1 MTDSTNPH
9 DAAGPSATPH
19 PEQTAAADQANDAA
33 GTPDPIAAAQA
44 LAERLAAAEAEI
56 AELKDR
62 ALRAAAEVENTRRRL
77 ERDKEEAVKNAAG
90 RFARDILPVADNL
103 SRALTSVPADAELPE
118 PVKNLLAGVEMTE
131 RELLNVFERH
141 GIKRIDPRG
150 ARFDPNL
157 HNAMF
162 EVEDPTQPAGT
173 VVHMVSFG
181 YTIAGRLLRAAEVGV
196 SKGGPRAEAA
206 GIDTQ
211 A

>member
-1 MTDSTNPH
+1 MTDINAH
-9 DAAGPSATPH
+9 DAAAPH
-19 PEQTAAADQANDAA
+19 PEQAAAAEPPANDTT

-44 LAERLAAAEAEI
+44 LAERLAAAEVEI

-90 RFARDILPVADNL
+90 RFARDIIPVADNL
-103 SRALTSVPADAELPE
+103 SRALASVPADAELPE
-118 PVKNLLAGVEMTE
+118 PVKNLLTGIEMTE

-162 EVEDPTQPAGT
+162 EVEDPSQPAGT

-181 YTIAGRLLRAAEVGV
+181 YTIAGRLLKAAEVGV
-196 SKGGPRAEAA
+196 SKGGPRPDTA

>member
-1 MTDSTNPH
+1 MTDTSNAH
-9 DAAGPSATPH
+9 DAAAPH
-19 PEQTAAADQANDAA
+19 SEQAAAADQPANDTA

-44 LAERLAAAEAEI
+44 LAERLAAAEVEI

-77 ERDKEEAVKNAAG
+77 ERDKDEAVKNAAG

-118 PVKNLLAGVEMTE
+118 PVKNLLTGVEMTE

-141 GIKRIDPRG
+141 GIKRIDPLG
-150 ARFDPNL
+150 SRFDPNL

-162 EVEDPTQPAGT
+162 EVEDPSKPAGT
-173 VVHMVSFG
+173 VVHMVSYG

-206 GIDTQ
+206 GVDTQ

>member
-1 MTDSTNPH
+1 MTDSTNAP
-9 DAAGPSATPH
+9 DAAAPQ
-19 PEQTAAADQANDAA
+19 PEQNAAAGQPADAAA

-56 AELKDR
+56 VELKDR

-77 ERDKEEAVKNAAG
+77 ERDKDEAVKNAAG

-103 SRALTSVPADAELPE
+103 SRALASMPADAELSE
-118 PVKNLLAGVEMTE
+118 PVKNVLTGVEMTE

-162 EVEDPTQPAGT
+162 EVDDPSHPAGT

-181 YTIAGRLLRAAEVGV
+181 YTIGGRLLRAAEVGV
-196 SKGGPRAEAA
+196 SKGGPKAEAA

>member
-1 MTDSTNPH
+1 MTDSTNAH
-9 DAAGPSATPH
+9 DAAAPQ
-19 PEQTAAADQANDAA
+19 PEQNPASAAPANDAA

-90 RFARDILPVADNL
+90 RFARDIIPVAENL
-103 SRALTSVPADAELPE
+103 TRALSSVPAGAELPE
-118 PVKNLLAGVEMTE
+118 PVKNLLTGVEMTE

-141 GIKRIDPRG
+141 GIWRIDPRG

-157 HNAMF
+157 HSAMF
-162 EVEDPTQPAGT
+162 EVEDPSQPAGT

-181 YTIAGRLLRAAEVGV
+181 YTIAGRLLKAAEVGV
-196 SKGGPRAEAA
+196 SKGGPRPETA
-206 GIDTQ
+206 GVDTQ

>member
-1 MTDSTNPH
+1 MTDSTNAH
-9 DAAGPSATPH
+9 DAAAPQ
-19 PEQTAAADQANDAA
+19 PEQNPASAAPANDAA

-77 ERDKEEAVKNAAG
+77 ERDKDEAVKNAAG
-90 RFARDILPVADNL
+90 RFARDIIPVAENL
-103 SRALTSVPADAELPE
+103 TRALTSVPADAELPE
-118 PVKNLLAGVEMTE
+118 PVKNLLTGIEMTE

-162 EVEDPTQPAGT
+162 EVEDPSQPAGT

-181 YTIAGRLLRAAEVGV
+181 YTIAGRLLKAAEVGV
-196 SKGGPRAEAA
+196 SKGGPRPEAV
-206 GIDTQ
+206 GVDTQ